1 MAAIMR
7 LILQLVLT
15 LTLLLLL
22 QCFGGAD
29 AFRAS
34 PHSSSTST
42 TARRTTTIKR
52 MIAAPPARRTTAER
66 LPESKWV
73 SGNRRSSRTGLRF
86 VPARTTPRRTQMAA
100 FLPPSGGSGGDKDG
114 LGAVATSVL
123 TLAGITLFFLS
134 PLGGLF
140 VAVFNSILA
149 LSILIPVA
157 GFVAFQVW
165 TYLNTVQGDC
175 ANCGAPV
182 QVMKDGTPSICLS
195 CGSIVQAK
203 DGKIYLANPNARRDI
218 FVEDE
223 NVSPMGGWING
234 QGNLG
239 GRTETR
245 RTTSSTTIID
255 VDVKLD
261 DD

>member
-1 MAAIMR
+1 MR
-7 LILQLVLT
+7 LILQLVL
-15 LTLLLLL
+15 LLLLI
-22 QCFGGAD
+22 QCFGGAA

-34 PHSSSTST
+34 PHRTSSTTRKTT
-42 TARRTTTIKR
+42 TARP
-52 MIAAPPARRTTAER
+52 AARRTAAAQ
-66 LPESKWV
+66 PPKPKWV
-73 SGNRRSSRTGLRF
+73 SGNRSSSSRTGLVML
-86 VPARTTPRRTQMAA
+86 VPAASRIITPATQLAA
-100 FLPPSGGSGGDKDG
+100 FLPPSGGGGGGDNGDRSGDG

-123 TLAGITLFFLS
+123 TFAGITLFFLS

-140 VAVFNSILA
+140 FAVFNSLLA
-149 LSILIPVA
+149 LAILIPVG

-165 TYLNTVQGDC
+165 TYLNTVQGNC

-203 DGKIYLANPNARRDI
+203 DGEIYLANPNARRDI
-218 FVEDE
+218 FVDDE
-223 NVSPMGGWING
+223 NVAPMGGWING
-234 QGNLG
+234 QGSSLG

-245 RTTSSTTIID
+245 RTTSTTIID